1 MLADHLF
8 KNVPDLRAL
17 ALHQPLGRLDGRGF
31 AADLQFVEN
40 KGLEQLERHFLW
52 QPALVEPTRRPYR
65 EDRAAGIIAAL
76 PSRFWRKR
84 PCLPLIMSAS
94 DLSGRRLVPV

>member
-52 QPALVEPTRRPYR
+52 QPALVEPKRRTYHD
-65 EDRAAGIIAAL
+65 DRAAGIIDAL
-76 PSRFWRKR
+76 AKQVLAETPLLALDHVGQRLER
-84 PCLPLIMSAS
+84 PAV
-94 DLSGRRLVPV
+94 G